1 MNANDEYDQLRDWI
15 LEIHFIDRDLEI
27 GGFYEQ
33 LLSA

>member
-15 LEIHFIDRDLEI
+15 LEIHFIDRDLDR
-27 GGFYEQ
+27 GFYEQ